1 MPAAPLFNTSA
12 TLHTN
17 TVALPMLL
25 LSAYRFSRS
34 SCHGHCQ
41 RPLDIQSRLAS
52 PRPRLPA
59 RRLDKHQARRLVF
72 QVPPQH
78 NKRHASKPT
87 QGETC
92 VCLPT
97 VELWQMLFAKNSDN
111 YPKNNTP
118 RHWQAS
124 AQTWGRNLF
133 RVIALLKTAT
143 EVKPTRLYANNQ
155 NCEKPDLCRACG

>member
-52 PRPRLPA
+52 PRFASPPPA
-59 RRLDKHQARRLVF
+59 RPPAVWTNIRRAALFSRCRRSTTSDTRANRRRGKHAYACRLLNYGKCSLQKIQTITRRITHPGTGRRLRR
-72 QVPPQH
+72 P
-78 NKRHASKPT
+78 
-87 QGETC
+87 GEETY
-92 VCLPT
+92 L
-97 VELWQMLFAKNSDN
+97 E
-111 YPKNNTP
+111 
-118 RHWQAS
+118 
-124 AQTWGRNLF
+124 
-133 RVIALLKTAT
+133 
-143 EVKPTRLYANNQ
+143 
-155 NCEKPDLCRACG
+155 